1 MLTYLIG
8 TFTQPNPSPPNE
20 RIILQYDEVF
30 FRLLACASTAGG
42 GYSQPEKTY
51 HNIIILSGAEGQAK
65 YE

>member
-30 FRLLACASTAGG
+30 FRLLGPMFNGMAGRG
-42 GYSQPEKTY
+42 VSLKKPHY
-51 HNIIILSGAEGQAK
+51 IVILSFC
-65 YE
+65 

>member
-30 FRLLACASTAGG
+30 FRLLAPMFNDMAGG
-42 GYSQPEKTY
+42 GVSLKKPHY
-51 HNIIILSGAEGQAK
+51 IVI
-65 YE
+65 